1 MSSHR
6 PIRDDPPAIRSGV
19 DRPVVHDDLDSR
31 PGSATSVLR
40 TIIGCYLRG
49 LGGWISTA
57 ELIRLMDAVGI
68 SSSHARTAVSRVKS
82 KGLLL
87 PETVDGQPGYR
98 LNPASLP
105 MLERGDRMI
114 FGSRQQQDGGSW
126 CLVSF
131 TVPESQRAARHQLR
145 KRLAWVGCGKVSTGL
160 WIGPAFLTDEIEEIL
175 AELGLRPCTTVFITD
190 TPQPHGSLKEA
201 VARWWD
207 LDAIATL
214 HHRFLRAFGS
224 WGPVDD
230 PVRAFANFVTV
241 LDRWRVIPYLDPYLQ
256 PAVLPADWPGFESAA
271 LFERLNWE
279 LAADAERFV
288 GGS

>member
-1 MSSHR
+1 MSSYR
-6 PIRDDPPAIRSGV
+6 SVRDGRTATRSGG
-19 DRPVVHDDLDSR
+19 DRTVIPDDLDSR

-68 SSSHARTAVSRVKS
+68 PSSHARTAVSRVKS

-87 PETVDGQPGYR
+87 PETVNRQPGYR

-114 FGSRQQQDGGSW
+114 FGSRQQRDGGPW

-145 KRLAWVGCGKVSTGL
+145 KRLAWIGCGKVSTGL
-160 WIGPAFLTDEIEEIL
+160 WIGPTALTDEVEEIL
-175 AELGLRPCTTVFITD
+175 AELELRPCATVFITD
-190 TPQPHGSLKEA
+190 TPQPHGSLSAA

-214 HHRFLRAFGS
+214 HRRFLRAFGDY
-224 WGPVDD
+224 GPADD
-230 PVRAFANFVTV
+230 PVRAFANYVTM
-241 LDRWRVIPYLDPYLQ
+241 LDRWRVIAYLDPGLQ
-256 PAVLPADWPGFESAA
+256 PAVLPANWPGFGSAE
-271 LFERLNWE
+271 LFDRLNWE
-279 LAADAERFV
+279 LAADADRFV
-288 GGS
+288 SG